1 MQALCLFKNKY
12 LDVIVILCVCVC
24 MCVCVYV
31 KVTVMNSIKVI
42 TKQCTVI
49 KMFSTSGV
57 QVVELQK

>member
-12 LDVIVILCVCVC
+12 LDVIV
-24 MCVCVYV
+24 CVCVYV